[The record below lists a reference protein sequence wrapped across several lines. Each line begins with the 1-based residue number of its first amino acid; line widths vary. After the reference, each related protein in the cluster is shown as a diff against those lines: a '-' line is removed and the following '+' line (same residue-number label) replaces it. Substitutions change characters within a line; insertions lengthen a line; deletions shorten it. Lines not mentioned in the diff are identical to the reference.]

1 MNTFALNTPKQGK
14 VRLIVFKDL
23 VDANWYAVALEFN
36 IVVSSNSYEEVLTE
50 LKEAMDGYI
59 EVANDIKG
67 TIGYPYLN
75 QTPMSEYEDLWKR
88 LESNDSISSPYQVE
102 FHGLKNIHA

>member
-1 MNTFALNTPKQGK
+1 MNTFALNTPQKGK

-23 VDANWYAVALEFN
+23 VDAHWYAVALEFN
-36 IVVSSNSYEEVLTE
+36 LVVSANSYEEVLSE
-50 LKEAMDGYI
+50 LKKAMDGYI

-67 TIGYPYLN
+67 TIAYPYLN
-75 QTPMSEYEDLWKR
+75 QTPMSEYEDLWSK
-88 LESNDSISSPYQVE
+88 LEANASISSPYQVE